1 MAPEVRKTLTRNNM
15 VYIPEKADIFSLGVN
30 LFIILMQ
37 KMPFAVAD
45 PSDAYFRMIM
55 QDKFCDFY
63 SVH

>member
-1 MAPEVRKTLTRNNM
+1 M
-15 VYIPEKADIFSLGVN
+15 VYIPEKADIFSLGIT

-45 PSDAYFRMIM
+45 PSDPYFRLIM
-55 QDKFCDFY
+55 QNNFNEFY